1 MVPYFSHQP
10 NGNRYD
16 LYEKNEYKK
25 YIYIFSHYIFVS
37 GVFFTNPTQPAKPPP
52 PKKKRWGY
60 AFKVL
65 ISAAK
70 ESTESLAVK
79 GGFAEEKNCR
89 RSSRLVN
96 RELLGCPA
104 GT

>member
-1 MVPYFSHQP
+1 MVPYFSHQL

-16 LYEKNEYKK
+16 LYEKNEYK
-25 YIYIFSHYIFVS
+25 IYTYHLPIIFLCH

-52 PKKKRWGY
+52 PQKKKDFWI

-79 GGFAEEKNCR
+79 GGFAEEKF
-89 RSSRLVN
+89 
-96 RELLGCPA
+96 A
-104 GT
+104 GDLRD

>member
-1 MVPYFSHQP
+1 MFLLTH
-10 NGNRYD
+10 
-16 LYEKNEYKK
+16 
-25 YIYIFSHYIFVS
+25 H
-37 GVFFTNPTQPAKPPP
+37 PAKPPP
-52 PKKKRWGY
+52 QKKKRWGY

-79 GGFAEEKNCR
+79 GGFAEEKFAVDLR
-89 RSSRLVN
+89 YVN